1 MNVAIIGAGTI
12 GTRLALRCAAHGCA
26 TTLIARDAARAASA
40 LAGAARESE
49 LTAEGIIV
57 SARLTDAAG
66 ADVIAEA
73 IPEELDAKR
82 ALYAQ
87 LEAIVGP
94 HVPIASGTSSFV
106 PDALGD
112 GLTSPGRV
120 IVAHMVHPV
129 TVVPIVELIAPSNVD
144 PAALATV
151 EAWLATLAMRPV
163 RLRAPITGFIVNRLQ
178 FALVREA
185 ARLVEAGIV
194 DAADVDAVVEC
205 ALGPRW
211 AATGPLASV
220 DLGGRRT
227 FAAVARS
234 VVPDL
239 DARATIPL
247 LEHGEAPLRGWD
259 ESELDHA
266 RARRR
271 RVYDAI
277 DRARSVSGEES
288 FD

>member
-1 MNVAIIGAGTI
+1 VNVAIIGAGTI

-26 TTLIARDAARAASA
+26 TTLIVRDPARATAA
-40 LAGAARESE
+40 LAAAARESD
-49 LTAEGIIV
+49 LPADGIVV
-57 SARLTDAAG
+57 SGRLADAAG

-73 IPEELDAKR
+73 IPEELDAKH
-82 ALYAQ
+82 ALFRE

-106 PDALGD
+106 PDALGA
-112 GLTSPGRV
+112 GLASPGRV

-144 PAALATV
+144 PAALAIV
-151 EAWLATLAMRPV
+151 EEWLATLRMRPV

-194 DAADVDAVVEC
+194 DASDVDAVVEC

-239 DARATIPL
+239 DARASIPL
-247 LEHGEAPLRGWD
+247 LESGEGPLRDWD
-259 ESELDHA
+259 DGALDHA

-277 DRARSVSGEES
+277 DRAR
-288 FD
+288 

>member
-1 MNVAIIGAGTI
+1 MKVAIIGAGTI
-12 GTRLALRCAAHGCA
+12 GTQLALRCSSHGCA
-26 TTLIARDAARAASA
+26 TTLIARDPVRAAAALDAASRESGLPATDIAVGSA
-40 LAGAARESE
+40 LS
-49 LTAEGIIV
+49 
-57 SARLTDAAG
+57 DAAG

-73 IPEELDAKR
+73 IPEELEAKR
-82 ALYAQ
+82 ALYRQ
-87 LEAIVGP
+87 LETIVGA

-106 PDALGD
+106 PDALGV
-112 GLTSPGRV
+112 GLAAPGRV

-129 TVVPIVELIAPSNVD
+129 TVVPIVELIAPTGVD
-144 PAALATV
+144 AAALASV
-151 EAWLATLAMRPV
+151 EAWLARLRMRPV

-239 DARATIPL
+239 DARASIPL
-247 LEHGEAPLRGWD
+247 LEVDDAPLREWD
-259 ESELDHA
+259 NGTLERA

-277 DRARSVSGEES
+277 ENAR
-288 FD
+288 